1 MTLKFCT
8 DLLARLL
15 AAHESKHLSKI
26 FTLSFIF
33 LYSSIFSACTTVN
46 NDDFTFVLRKPPL
59 TKRFFQTIYFSTV
72 NPDEYVSQLGVYKL
86 TPPSRHIF
94 IIVTRNKQQKRP
106 QTSPNASDKYFCF

>member
-46 NDDFTFVLRKPPL
+46 NDDFTLLFLESLLSPKD
-59 TKRFFQTIYFSTV
+59 FSRQYISAQSIQMSMFL
-72 NPDEYVSQLGVYKL
+72 N
-86 TPPSRHIF
+86 
-94 IIVTRNKQQKRP
+94 
-106 QTSPNASDKYFCF
+106 